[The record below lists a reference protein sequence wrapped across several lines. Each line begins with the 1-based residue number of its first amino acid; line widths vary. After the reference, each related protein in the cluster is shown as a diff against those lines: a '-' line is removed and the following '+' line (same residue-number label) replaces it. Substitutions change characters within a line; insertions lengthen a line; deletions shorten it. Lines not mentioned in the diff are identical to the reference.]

1 MMPSL
6 QLVPFLLDDCRY
18 ALHLDVVDRIIPAV
32 ELTPIPKAPEVV
44 LGLINIRGKI
54 IPVLNIRRRFRLPDR
69 ETELT
74 DHFIIADTSKRT
86 VALPADSVSGVI
98 QIFEGEI
105 TEATDI
111 LPSLDYVEG
120 VVKLKDG
127 LLLIHDLENFLSLEE
142 ETTLDEA
149 LSDQVQK

>member
-1 MMPSL
+1 MPSL
-6 QLVPFLLDDCRY
+6 RLVPFFLDDHCY
-18 ALHLDVVDRIIPAV
+18 ALPLDVVERVIPAV
-32 ELTPIPKAPEVV
+32 EITPLPKAPEIV

-74 DHFIIADTSKRT
+74 DHFILADSSKRL

-98 QIFEGEI
+98 QISDAVM
-105 TEATDI
+105 TEPMDI
-111 LPSLDYVEG
+111 LPKLEYVAG

-127 LLLIHDLENFLSLEE
+127 LLLIHDLERFLSLEE

-149 LSDQVQK
+149 LNEQGEA